1 VTLRQILAAVLVAV
15 LLGAAP
21 VRPTIYGAP
30 AGDRPTGAPKV
41 SDPFDAILPNGRIIA
56 PVGISAIVGA
66 DAGGVALSPD
76 GKYAV
81 VSNAQSLA
89 VVDAATMRV
98 VSTYTDGDGGFA
110 HGIVAVRDPSD
121 GSKTLVLVA
130 GGSSN
135 ALHFLDLGNDGRLLA
150 DGDPLPMPASDVS
163 QIALSTDGRTA
174 YVAHRAAD
182 TVSSIDIV
190 QRRVMS
196 DTLVGLAPSGLAAVA
211 GHLYVTNEGVAVS
224 GDQDRSSSLDALTT
238 QSDGDIDGDPSSAS
252 VLRSDPIPDGTATIG
267 GAHPSALAVSPDAN
281 YAYVCMTDI
290 DRIEVVGLTGTLR
303 PIGGIS
309 MQLYTGWPYGT
320 QPDAIVGSADGKRIY
335 VALAGVNAVAI
346 VDSSNPLRLR
356 RLGLVP
362 TGWYPSALALSPD
375 GSYLFVANPKGTV
388 QVGGATLQR
397 IDLHHLDPGP
407 VTLAALRYNRVA
419 TFGMADAVVPPIRSG
434 RRSSVIKHVVFVLAD
449 GTPLDATVAQGAMPN
464 LQALANA
471 FATAGNMTPD
481 AQRPDDV
488 MQFALGGI
496 ATAYEL
502 ETHIH
507 GLESYPRAGYI
518 FNSLAQSAKSYRD
531 YGTLTDDGLNVPA
544 LAALA
549 DHLDLDYPGS
559 NPRIPN
565 ADRAAEFGRDFAVLV
580 GTDTVPE
587 FTSIW
592 LSAGDNGPADAADAD
607 RALGRIVD
615 YLTHVPQ
622 WSSTAIFILDRG
634 RAIVVSPY
642 ARRGYFGRRHLST
655 VSVLKTEEE
664 LLGLPALSLN
674 DLLATDMADFFTPT
688 ADSASFVAVPVP
700 AQVGQSG
707 PGSGVEP
714 RTLPTPSFD
723 IDNT

>member
-1 VTLRQILAAVLVAV
+1 VTLGQILAAALVAV

-30 AGDRPTGAPKV
+30 AGYRPTGVTKA
-41 SDPFDAILPNGRIIA
+41 SNPFDAILPNGRIVA
-56 PVGISAIVGA
+56 PIGISAIVGA
-66 DAGGVALSPD
+66 DAGGIALSPD

-81 VSNAQSLA
+81 VSNAQSVA
-89 VVDAATMRV
+89 VVDVATMRV
-98 VSTYTDGDGGFA
+98 VSTYTDGDDGFA
-110 HGIVAVRDPSD
+110 RGIVAVRDSSD
-121 GSKTLVLVA
+121 ASKTLVLVA
-130 GGSSN
+130 GGSSSV
-135 ALHFLDLGNDGRLLA
+135 LHVLDLGDDGRLLQ
-150 DGDPLPMPASDVS
+150 DGDPLPMSTSDGS
-163 QIALSTDGRTA
+163 QITLSTDGRTA
-174 YVAHRAAD
+174 YLAHRAG

-224 GDQDRSSSLDALTT
+224 GDPDRSSSLDALTT
-238 QSDGDIDGDPSSAS
+238 QSDGDIDGDPGSAS
-252 VLRSDPIPDGTATIG
+252 VVRLDPLPDGTATIG
-267 GAHPSALAVSPDAN
+267 GAHPSALALSLDAR
-281 YAYVCMTDI
+281 YAFVCMTDI
-290 DRIEVVGLTGTLR
+290 DRIEVVGLTGTPR

-320 QPDAIVGSADGKRIY
+320 QPDAIVGSTDGKRIY

-375 GSYLFVANPKGTV
+375 GRYLFVANAKGTV

-397 IDLHHLDPGP
+397 IDLRHLNPGP

-419 TFGMADAVVPPIRSG
+419 TFGKDDALVPPIRSG
-434 RRSSVIKHVVFVLAD
+434 RHSNVIKHVVFILAD
-449 GTPLDATVAQGAMPN
+449 GTPLDAAAAQSAMPN

-471 FATAGNMTPD
+471 FATAGNLSPD
-481 AQRPDDV
+481 ALRPDDA

-502 ETHIH
+502 ETHSH

-518 FNSLAQSAKSYRD
+518 FNSLAQAAKSYRD
-531 YGTLTDDGLNVPA
+531 YGALTDVGLDVPA

-549 DHLDLDYPGS
+549 DHLDLHYPGS
-559 NPRIPN
+559 NPRFRN

-592 LSAGDNGPADAADAD
+592 LPAGDNGPADAADGD
-607 RALGRIVD
+607 RALGSIVD
-615 YLTHVPQ
+615 YLTHVQQ
-622 WSSTAIFILDRG
+622 WPSMAIFILDRG

-642 ARRGYFGRRHLST
+642 ARRGYVGHRHLST

-664 LLGLPALSLN
+664 LLGLSALSLN

-688 ADSASFVAVPVP
+688 SDSASFVAVPVP
-700 AQVGQSG
+700 VQAAQSG

-714 RTLPTPSFD
+714 VTLPIPSFD